1 MRSSQRKLVWILL
14 AVVVFLLLVA
24 VVSGGIYLLVRGRSP
39 ATTGW
44 QDPISQVL
52 PAEVLPD
59 LALYPLAGALPLE
72 TIDAAIASGDLETAY
87 ATLVFGLDLS
97 DAQRIGRMI
106 LLGKRFAEAEE
117 PDRASLAYQQIYD
130 LAVLSP
136 ALNDPARA
144 DALLSAGKGWAAIK
158 QEAPALAAYDQVYT
172 VAVYSPYLQRAD
184 CRELLSLLETAYR
197 DLGAVEAAEA
207 CRQKIVE
214 LDQEPQPQPS
224 APPIE
229 FPGLPSIGEPV
240 SSPEVGALE
249 EARRQAAYALLQSLS
264 RGVEPPARQVSA
276 LAEALK
282 AEDAAKL
289 ALYRREVEGTTQVSR
304 RIDVYW
310 HLIHWLTLKEQVA
323 EKAFGLS
330 IVPEW
335 EAQAA
340 DVRSALST
348 AYEDLFYDYEDLVT
362 ALPNAAL
369 MEPGHYQDRRLVT
382 LSGRLGQYPN
392 YPEQQMADKI
402 REAVTKLIAAG
413 FVQPLYVDQMSDD
426 MGLRFFLSPASGYG
440 APAQGP

>member
-1 MRSSQRKLVWILL
+1 MRSSQKVLWILL
-14 AVVVFLLLVA
+14 GIVVLLLLA
-24 VVSGGIYLLVRGRSP
+24 AAVSGGIYLLVRGRP
-39 ATTGW
+39 AATSGW
-44 QDPISQVL
+44 QDPVSQIL
-52 PAEVLPD
+52 PDEVSPD

-72 TIDAAIASGDLETAY
+72 TIDAAIANGDLETAY
-87 ATLVFGLDLS
+87 AALAFGLDLS
-97 DAQRIGRMI
+97 DAQRIGRLI
-106 LLGKRFAEAEE
+106 LLGKRFVEAEKPE
-117 PDRASLAYQQIYD
+117 RAMLAYQQIYD

-144 DALLSAGKGWAAIK
+144 DALLSAGKGWAATE
-158 QEAPALAAYDQVYT
+158 QEARALGAYDQVYT
-172 VAVYSPYLQRAD
+172 IAVSSPYLQRAD
-184 CRELLSLLETAYR
+184 GRELLSLLETAYR
-197 DLGAVEAAEA
+197 ELGAAESADA
-207 CRQKIVE
+207 CRAKIVE
-214 LDQEPQPQPS
+214 LDQESSPQPPAS
-224 APPIE
+224 LLEVPA
-229 FPGLPSIGEPV
+229 LPSMDEPV

-249 EARRQAAYALLQSLS
+249 ETRRQATYALLQSLS
-264 RGVEPPARQVSA
+264 GGGEPPAGQVSA

-289 ALYRREVEGTTQVSR
+289 ALYQQELAATTQAGRQINVH
-304 RIDVYW
+304 W
-310 HLIHWLTLKEQVA
+310 HLIRWLTLKEQVA

-335 EAQAA
+335 EAQVA
-340 DVRSALST
+340 DIRSALST
-348 AYEDLFYDYEDLVT
+348 AYEGLFYDYEDLVT

-382 LSGRLGQYPN
+382 LCGRLGQYPN

-413 FVQPLYVDQMSDD
+413 FVDQLYVDQMSDD